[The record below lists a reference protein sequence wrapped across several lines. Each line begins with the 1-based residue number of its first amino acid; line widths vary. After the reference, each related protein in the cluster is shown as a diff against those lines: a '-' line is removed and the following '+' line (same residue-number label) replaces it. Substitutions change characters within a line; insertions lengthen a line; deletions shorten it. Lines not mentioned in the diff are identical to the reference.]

1 MIKSKMLCPFSKS
14 LCRECAIFRG
24 RHYYLCSGRSRTSED
39 MCVWQESSGFK
50 IDVGSRIKEIPEPPV
65 LVRSS
70 KWLSDVEDCI
80 EGR

>member
-1 MIKSKMLCPFSKS
+1 M
-14 LCRECAIFRG
+14 
-24 RHYYLCSGRSRTSED
+24 SED